1 MRIGTR
7 GSALALWQAE
17 RVRTRL
23 AERGV
28 ETELVILRTSGDE
41 GAPRPAQYL
50 EGKGLFTKE
59 LEDALL
65 AGRIDAAVHSLKD
78 VGARLPKGL
87 VLAAFP
93 EREDPRDAIVTR
105 PGDAGGLGGLPSH
118 ARVGTSSVRRAAL
131 VRAHRPDIEVVPL
144 RGNVTTRVN
153 RVRSGELDGAVLALA
168 GLRRLGLDA
177 GAVPLDAME
186 FVPAP
191 GQGALAIEI
200 RSDDAATATR
210 VGPLDDPAVRVAVE
224 AERAAMA
231 ELEGGC
237 RVPLGALCVSADGR
251 STLYLK
257 VLAADGSRS
266 LATQG
271 AVDPRDPAAGGVA
284 AARVLLGQGAGELIR
299 GGASFGNEVARR

>member
-1 MRIGTR
+1 LRIGTR

-17 RVRTRL
+17 RVRARL
-23 AERGV
+23 AQGGV
-28 ETELVILRTSGDE
+28 AAELVIVRTSGDE
-41 GAPRPAQYL
+41 GSQRLAQYV

-78 VGARLPKGL
+78 LGAVLPAGL

-105 PGDAGGLGGLPSH
+105 GSGAGGIGGLPSG
-118 ARVGTSSVRRAAL
+118 ARVGTSSVRRVAML
-131 VRAHRPDIEVVPL
+131 RANRSDLDIVAL

-153 RVRSGELDGAVLALA
+153 KVRVGELDGAVLAMA
-168 GLRRLGLDA
+168 GLNRLGLAA
-177 GAVPLDAME
+177 GALPLDPIE

-191 GQGALAIEI
+191 GQGALGVEI
-200 RSDDAATATR
+200 RTDDAATAAR
-210 VGPLDDPAVRVAVE
+210 VAPLDDPAVRTAGV

-237 RVPLGALCVSADGR
+237 RVPLGVVCLMTEGR
-251 STLYLK
+251 LTVHVKLLEP
-257 VLAADGSRS
+257 DGSGVRT
-266 LATQG
+266 AQA
-271 AVDPRDPAAGGVA
+271 AVDLRDPAACGGA
-284 AARVLLGQGAGELIR
+284 AARWLR
-299 GGASFGNEVARR
+299 